1 MVFAPETV
9 ECFLQDLQL
18 SLSDASGDE
27 QETSAPTAPLMAS
40 LDWGTR
46 KSLFLESGS
55 NPAVVRCRDCR
66 PRPFLCAECD
76 VSMHTRHVLHN
87 RDAMTAGFFQPLSPT
102 TFVADKA
109 LSHCE
114 MPEKICGCS
123 TVSLRV
129 NPGKVVAVVTINGR
143 HDLSMPEL
151 SCHTCDAT
159 WAAGLDDLIQSG
171 YWPATL
177 HFSTIYETDVFY
189 SFEEMKMAA
198 PGLSCQAF
206 LRMLDQRTF
215 RFGRFGKISADN
227 FQQSFF
233 EWEAV
238 RFEVENICKE
248 ESFICPAC
256 TPDMLRFQWMET
268 ILTKTYVA
276 FRSEEKATFEGVFI
290 ANDEEVTRFVD
301 YIHRTTKHII
311 LWTFINHFNILGLWK
326 RCLWR
331 EWSAAR
337 ETSQRSTSK
346 VDEEGLELAVCRH
359 GVLLCALNMYRG
371 KMYAYPLFL
380 QEKLSSRQITFFCM
394 DVTCKYW
401 PYLQKVAKSC
411 PELQHQLNMK
421 PFLSVFHAKAHDFK
435 C

>member
-1 MVFAPETV
+1 MFVFLGITMSDSELQDVLKSLDVVEQEQEELNNELLKSLDDLVEQAEQEELNNELQGPDNLISKLRDEEAAAPVKTPEPIVKWKKRDVDGNQIFERPKASRNLPNQAGPSRRKAPRVDAPDTDCEMVFAPETV

-27 QETSAPTAPLMAS
+27 LETSAPTAPLMAS

-46 KSLFLESGS
+46 KSLFLERWKTERPRLINSTAAQENVANRICQQCGS
-55 NPAVVRCRDCR
+55 NPAAVRCRDCR
-66 PRPFLCAECD
+66 PHPFLCAECD

-87 RDAMTAGFFQPLSPT
+87 RDAMTAGFFQPLPPT

-109 LSHCE
+109 LSHC
-114 MPEKICGCS
+114 
-123 TVSLRV
+123 
-129 NPGKVVAVVTINGR
+129 GR

-215 RFGRFGKISADN
+215 RFGRSGKISADN

-256 TPDMLRFQWMET
+256 TPDMLA
-268 ILTKTYVA
+268 V
-276 FRSEEKATFEGVFI
+276 S
-290 ANDEEVTRFVD
+290 VD
-301 YIHRTTKHII
+301 GNRKHYC
-311 LWTFINHFNILGLWK
+311 FKH
-326 RCLWR
+326 
-331 EWSAAR
+331 AAR
-337 ETSQRSTSK
+337 YS
-346 VDEEGLELAVCRH
+346 A
-359 GVLLCALNMYRG
+359 M
-371 KMYAYPLFL
+371 FL
-380 QEKLSSRQITFFCM
+380 I
-394 DVTCKYW
+394 
-401 PYLQKVAKSC
+401 
-411 PELQHQLNMK
+411 
-421 PFLSVFHAKAHDFK
+421 SVFNS
-435 C
+435 